1 MSWQDILKN
10 RRNIKIPKRKKGGE
24 IDTSRFYSKPAIRDD
39 SEIQKEKDLLKVKT
53 MFNFLFESTLEDIR
67 KLRNKL
73 DNIDGKRYNFLVAND
88 DHEDAATYSKK
99 VGEELKPLLKTAEE
113 ISKEYE
119 SLYNNNSLQTKIK
132 KDMYARL
139 KSSMKDYDEETRK
152 RMTPLVR
159 KVYLDKAQKEKLE
172 KVKKQFRL
180 TESQTLGN
188 LKDELPSKS
197 VEIR

>member
-1 MSWQDILKN
+1 MNWKDILKN
-10 RRNIKIPKRKKGGE
+10 RRNIKIRKRKKGGE
-24 IDTSRFYSKPAIRDD
+24 IDTSRFYSKPAIRDN
-39 SEIQKEKDLLKVKT
+39 SEIQKEKDLLKVKA
-53 MFNFLFESTLEDIR
+53 MFNGLFESTLEDIR
-67 KLRNKL
+67 RLRNKL
-73 DNIDGKRYNFLVAND
+73 DNIDGKRYDFLVSND

-99 VGEELKPLLKTAEE
+99 VGEELKPLLKRAEE

-119 SLYNNNSLQTKIK
+119 SLYDNDSLQTNMK

-139 KSSMKDYDEETRK
+139 KSSMKNYDEETRK

-172 KVKKQFRL
+172 KVKKEFRF

>member
-1 MSWQDILKN
+1 MNWKDILKN

-24 IDTSRFYSKPAIRDD
+24 IDTSRFYSQPAIRDN

-53 MFNFLFESTLEDIR
+53 LFNGLFESTLDDIR

-73 DNIDGKRYNFLVAND
+73 DNIDGERYDFLVAND
-88 DHEDAATYSKK
+88 EEEDAATYSKK
-99 VGEELKPLLKTAEE
+99 AEDELRPLLKRAEE
-113 ISKEYE
+113 ISKDYK
-119 SLYNNNSLQTKIK
+119 SQYDNDSLQRNMK

-139 KSSMKDYDEETRK
+139 KSPMKNYDEETRK

-159 KVYLDKAQKEKLE
+159 KLYLDKAQKEKLE

-180 TESQTLGN
+180 TESQTLGY
-188 LKDELPSKS
+188 LKDDLGEKRL
-197 VEIR
+197 